1 MSPQLLA
8 THQAKA
14 LALGA
19 DVVYI
24 GRPWV
29 YGLAFGGKAGVK
41 HVLKCACPAP
51 SHSPFRPASYSITG
65 ILADL
70 DLTMQLGGFASLK
83 DLDRDCIRRV
93 NA

>member
-1 MSPQLLA
+1 MSPQFLA

-51 SHSPFRPASYSITG
+51 SHSPFRPA
-65 ILADL
+65 
-70 DLTMQLGGFASLK
+70 FH
-83 DLDRDCIRRV
+83 
-93 NA
+93 